1 MENTRFS
8 VLAILFMIFTFV
20 PNTFAQDTPQS
31 DLPEG
36 AKARLSTKA
45 HHSHGYSVNHLAF
58 SPDGRML
65 ASDRTPY
72 TSSTD
77 GRTPPKI
84 HLWDP
89 GTGALLDT
97 LDLAALHPDCKYVA
111 GMTFTPYRSTFNSQT
126 LVVAVNGV
134 KDVPGGG
141 FYGGSSFGK
150 IALWDVTARRI
161 FRSMNTS
168 DYFLD
173 VNKDFPIHPG
183 SKIATDSWGG
193 RELLF
198 GTRRTSKVWRH
209 GAAFWEEGRVY
220 LWDLVNGGPIHGI
233 RGHTG
238 DVRCVAADSKG
249 FRLASGGSDGT
260 VRCWGWNLPAGWK
273 TPLGDVPN
281 YIRTEHTNA
290 VTCVAFGPD
299 VPASGL
305 PLIKKLA
312 SGSEDKTI
320 RLWDAGNGDLIDTI
334 TTNDMEEVVDIAFG
348 SDGKMLASGDARGVV
363 YLWDVRARPSRL
375 IRTFEG
381 HSAPVSSVAFS
392 PDDQTL
398 ASGGLDGMVLLWDVP
413 PLPLLLIQ
421 TSTEETTP
429 PIPQK
434 LAGDVNAD
442 DIVNIQDLVLVAA
455 NFGQTGEHP
464 ADVNGDNVVNI
475 LDLTLVAKAMDNT
488 AGAP

>member
-8 VLAILFMIFTFV
+8 VLTILFMIFAFV
-20 PNTFAQDTPQS
+20 PNTFAQGAPQL

-45 HHSHGYSVNHLAF
+45 HHSHGYSVSHLAF
-58 SPDGRML
+58 SPDGRIL

-77 GRTPPKI
+77 SRTPPKI

-89 GTGALLDT
+89 GTGTLLDT
-97 LDLAALHPDCKYVA
+97 LDLAALHPDCKFVE
-111 GMTFTPYRSTFNSQT
+111 GMTFTPYRSTSNSQT
-126 LVVAVNGV
+126 LVVAVNGME
-134 KDVPGGG
+134 DVPGGG
-141 FYGGSSFGK
+141 FYAGSGFGK
-150 IALWDVTARRI
+150 IALWDVAARRI

-173 VNKDFPIHPG
+173 VNGDFAIYPG
-183 SKIATDSWGG
+183 SKIATDSWDG

-198 GTRRTSKVWRH
+198 GTRWTSKVWRH
-209 GAAFWEEGRVY
+209 DVAFWEEGRVY

-260 VRCWGWNLPAGWK
+260 VRCWGWSAPGGWK
-273 TPLGDVPN
+273 TQLGDVPN

-290 VTCVAFGPD
+290 VTCVAFSPD
-299 VPASGL
+299 LLASRL
-305 PLIKKLA
+305 RKKLA

-320 RLWDAGNGDLIDTI
+320 RLWDVVNGDLIDTI
-334 TTNDMEEVVDIAFG
+334 TANDMEEVVDIAF
-348 SDGKMLASGDARGVV
+348 SPDGKMLASGDTRGVV
-363 YLWDVRARPSRL
+363 YLWDVRIRPSRL
-375 IRTFEG
+375 IRTFDG
-381 HSAPVSSVAFS
+381 HSGPVSSVAFRPVAS
-392 PDDQTL
+392 GALDSMVFLL
-398 ASGGLDGMVLLWDVP
+398 ASGGLDGTVFLWEVPPAP
-413 PLPLLLIQ
+413 PLPFLK
-421 TSTEETTP
+421 E
-429 PIPQK
+429 
-434 LAGDVNAD
+434 DVNAD
-442 DIVNIQDLVLVAA
+442 GIVNIQDLVLVAA
-455 NFGQTGEHP
+455 NLGKTGEHP

-475 LDLTLVAKAMDNT
+475 LDLTLVAKAMEWAT
-488 AGAP
+488 PQAHHK